1 MELGSFMTD
10 ALLQTLLEAIPTAA
24 ALVDENGQVRAAN
37 ELARRRFPGLTA
49 VPHSDLVVGDR
60 WRVHHVVGSGLL
72 VVVELLAAELRWL
85 TLLEARWK
93 LTPREVEVL
102 AVLAEGL
109 SNEAISL
116 RLCCSTRTVE
126 THVSRLLEKSRQG
139 SRAALI
145 AAAWAVSLEVQARS
159 QWGRDDG
166 PPESSLRLTEELPK
180 RAGPLPTPL

>member
-1 MELGSFMTD
+1 MTD
-10 ALLQTLLEAIPTAA
+10 ALIQTLLEAIPTAA

-72 VVVELLAAELRWL
+72 VVVERPAAELRWL
-85 TLLEARWK
+85 SLLEARWK

-102 AVLAEGL
+102 AVLAEGAG
-109 SNEAISL
+109 NEAIAL
-116 RLCCSTRTVE
+116 RLACSVRTVE
-126 THVSRLLEKSRQG
+126 THVSRLLEKSSQG

-145 AAAWAVSLEVQARS
+145 AAAWATSLEVQARS

-166 PPESSLRLTEELPK
+166 PPKRRRGLTEEPSK
-180 RAGPLPTPL
+180 GGGPPPTPP